1 VATEDPH
8 SVRLTRAW
16 TLVAVAVVFAVVC
29 ALIQLSAVRPYL
41 APAGHGATLEGST
54 TGLKVTGPRLPMARP
69 PTPGSLGVHIT
80 VREVPESSP
89 AAAAGLR
96 KGDVIIRAQNLL
108 TGRSVGVATEPRDTA
123 EAMLR
128 WRDAYWLGTK
138 GPLDLLVTR
147 DGGQVELRVERPPA
161 WDLPWSTWLASA
173 LIHIGPILEMLS
185 VVGAA
190 AVLLLLRP
198 RDASALLIVSTLACA
213 GTSTGGSL
221 LGAESSLPGFVSAPL
236 TVFTWMAM
244 PLAFPLIALAILYF
258 PRKSPVLVRHPW
270 LHALPVLVALPMMVP
285 AAGTALF
292 LAGVDGMVD
301 AAAWD
306 ASHPAVFYASFAGG
320 LVINIAAMLE
330 GVWRYKHN
338 PDPLDRRRVA
348 VATCTLVLAVT
359 AFTVKDGLPALA
371 ALTGRTMHY
380 PWWGTLPLHLLTA
393 FAGVGIT
400 YAVAVHRVL
409 APRVVVRQS
418 LQYALARKTLGTLA
432 ALPATLLVVAL
443 VEQKDRSLS
452 EIVSGQPLF
461 YAVLLGLTIAAF
473 KFRDRERAW
482 LDRRFFRAEYDAR
495 AVLLSLA
502 GRIPYETDPNELTA
516 MVVKQIDAAM
526 RPKMVAVFVAGVEP
540 DTLVPVSVLHG
551 TADTLSERG
560 GIGSMLTWSETPLE
574 LYLDDPRSAAS
585 RLPPDEIEW
594 LRCTGAVLFVPL
606 SVMEQGSR
614 RLLGALVLGGKRS
627 DEPYSADD
635 RQLLSSIA
643 GQVALALDVARL
655 RRRQASADAQAFEA
669 SGRATELPTMTG
681 ISTTPMLAECHTCQT
696 CHDSTVPR
704 CPHDG
709 TPLNP
714 GRLPRVVES
723 KYRVDRVLGR
733 GGMGAVYRAHDMRL
747 ERDVAIKV
755 VRAELLGDPDA
766 RTRFRREAQL
776 VARLQHPGIVAVFD
790 YGTLPDGAAF
800 LVMEYVHGR
809 DLRATLRGD
818 GPLPP
823 SRVAELMLS
832 IAGPVDAAHRQ
843 GILHRDLKPENILL
857 PEDGEAAKVLDFGVA
872 KLVSADENDQDDNE
886 ASDTLTLAGQ
896 PIGTPS
902 YMAPEQLAG
911 SRVSRKTDVFALGV
925 MAYELLTGVPPFGRG
940 PLVEIATRQR
950 TGAGPIERTDVPA
963 VMAAAIARALSPNPD
978 ERPDSATAFA
988 ASLRV

>member
-1 VATEDPH
+1 
-8 SVRLTRAW
+8 
-16 TLVAVAVVFAVVC
+16 
-29 ALIQLSAVRPYL
+29 
-41 APAGHGATLEGST
+41 
-54 TGLKVTGPRLPMARP
+54 
-69 PTPGSLGVHIT
+69 
-80 VREVPESSP
+80 
-89 AAAAGLR
+89 
-96 KGDVIIRAQNLL
+96 
-108 TGRSVGVATEPRDTA
+108 
-123 EAMLR
+123 
-128 WRDAYWLGTK
+128 
-138 GPLDLLVTR
+138 
-147 DGGQVELRVERPPA
+147 
-161 WDLPWSTWLASA
+161 
-173 LIHIGPILEMLS
+173 MLS
-185 VVGAA
+185 IVGAA

-244 PLAFPLIALAILYF
+244 PLAFPLIAFAILYF
-258 PRKSPVLVRHPW
+258 PRKSRVLVRHPW

-292 LAGVDGMVD
+292 LAGVDGMID

-306 ASHPAVFYASFAGG
+306 ASHPGVFYASFAGG

-348 VATCTLVLAVT
+348 VATCTLVLAVA

-669 SGRATELPTMTG
+669 SGLATKLPTTG
-681 ISTTPMLAECHTCQT
+681 ISMTPMLAECHTCQT

-714 GRLPRVVES
+714 GRLPRVVEA

-800 LVMEYVHGR
+800 LVMEVRARAGSARDAAQRRAAAAVARRRPDAVDRRAGRRGAPSGDPASRPQAGKHPAAGGRGGSQGPGLRRRQARERGRERPGRQRGQRHADSGWATHRHAVLHGAGAAGGLAGVAEDR
-809 DLRATLRGD
+809 RLRAWRDGVRTADRG
-818 GPLPP
+818 
-823 SRVAELMLS
+823 SAVRARA
-832 IAGPVDAAHRQ
+832 AGGNRDAAAHRRGSDRADRRAGGDGSGYCAGAQ
-843 GILHRDLKPENILL
+843 PESGRTPGLG
-857 PEDGEAAKVLDFGVA
+857 DGVCGEPSGMTDTTPQVA
-872 KLVSADENDQDDNE
+872 SV
-886 ASDTLTLAGQ
+886 
-896 PIGTPS
+896 IGGAIGP
-902 YMAPEQLAG
+902 
-911 SRVSRKTDVFALGV
+911 R
-925 MAYELLTGVPPFGRG
+925 VPP
-940 PLVEIATRQR
+940 
-950 TGAGPIERTDVPA
+950 
-963 VMAAAIARALSPNPD
+963 ARP
-978 ERPDSATAFA
+978 
-988 ASLRV
+988 